1 MPTPPDFTNGTALEA
16 SSLNSVGLW
25 KVASQTLS
33 GTATNIVGCFT
44 DDYRNYRIVIESLN
58 FNASGDVYIQLLTG
72 TTPETAAAYFWAY
85 RGINASGT
93 AADNVNTSQTFA
105 YTGCSNIGAI
115 GVEISAASIDVYS
128 PKLAQRTFFTS
139 NASGYVTNFYTRN
152 GMMELN
158 STTAYDGI
166 RFLTIGGVNVTGQVR
181 IYGYRN

>member
-1 MPTPPDFTNGTALEA
+1 MPVPDFSPGEVLTAA
-16 SSLNSVGLW
+16 AMDSIGLW
-25 KVASQTLS
+25 KVASGTLS
-33 GTATNIVGCFT
+33 STATNFVGCFT

-72 TTPETAAAYFWAY
+72 TTPETSAAYFWAY

-105 YTGCSNIGAI
+105 YTGCSNTGAN
-115 GVEISAASIDVYS
+115 GVEISAASIDVYN
-128 PKLAQRTFFTS
+128 PKLAQRTFFTA

-158 STTAYDGI
+158 STSAYDGI